1 MSDEAKL
8 LPCPFCGGPAQ
19 ENEAMG
25 ECWVGCANDE
35 CCGGQAMQARRE
47 RAIANWNT
55 RADSAAKA
63 QGAAEERARALA
75 AIDAEAA
82 YQRSLAN
89 EDNNDYAGCAVEVLA
104 RVKAAI
110 GDHTKGT
117 P

>member
-47 RAIANWNT
+47 RATANWNT

-63 QGAAEERARALA
+63 QGAAEERAYAISRMRA
-75 AIDAEAA
+75 EMSNT
-82 YQRSLAN
+82 RSIGSRNILGN
-89 EDNNDYAGCAVEVLA
+89 LVIELES
-104 RVKAAI
+104 R